1 MDPCSSSSAA
11 SSSSSADDDVTTELF
26 RPTPAPCGSRVE
38 EGRHSEQRFQVYPYW
53 YVYHTPMGIIGA
65 RPLADHYFARLG
77 RFGANRRRRVM
88 LVWLVAVL
96 AAAPLAIALTGA
108 LSGAGWEAQGS
119 IAQRVRDELR
129 ANFPGVGAEAAV
141 VVIHQRLPI
150 STDPAAVKAVVAGL
164 AGTAGVGAV
173 ADPLAMPS
181 DAGLIARDGLTALV
195 PVELIAGNDSRL
207 PESAGHVIATVA
219 SLALPAG
226 ARAEV
231 TGEWPV
237 WSDFNTSNKEAL
249 HKAELLS
256 GLPTLVLLFIAFGSA
271 VAAGLPLILAV
282 SGIAVGFAG
291 LHLATSFTPLS
302 VWSMN
307 FSMMIGL
314 AVGVDY
320 ALFIVSRYR
329 EERED
334 GKDAVEAMASTL
346 DTAGK
351 AVFLSA
357 LTVVLSLAAVFL
369 VPIMV
374 FRAMALGMIFSVIAV
389 ASASLTLL
397 PAVLVALGDRVL
409 VARGKDDQNRVA
421 EGRWTRIT
429 TRAMKRPGITLA
441 AGLGVLL
448 LLAAPALGMHLGM
461 PGARVVDEGRS
472 SRDGYEMLVSAFGP
486 GAAAPLFVTVAAGQE
501 AKVIATANAD
511 RGVVDARVVA
521 QRGATGRTVV
531 RITPATAVDDAATSD
546 LVGRL
551 RSSLADAAPSARVG
565 GPAAQN
571 HDLTNVLTGRAPIAV
586 GVITVIA
593 FLLLLIVFRS
603 LALAVSSILL
613 NMLSVGAAFGF
624 ATLVF
629 QHGFGAGL
637 IGIHSQG
644 FVDAWAPLFFFALLF
659 GLSMDYQLFLLAA
672 IRERY
677 EATGDTQLAIRD
689 GIARTGRPITN
700 AALIMIVVFIAF
712 GITGPIP
719 PTELGITLALAVLLD
734 ATVVRM
740 MLVPSLMKLL
750 GERNWWIPAW
760 LDKRLPR
767 VHFSH

>member
-1 MDPCSSSSAA
+1 MVLWLIAA
-11 SSSSSADDDVTTELF
+11 
-26 RPTPAPCGSRVE
+26 
-38 EGRHSEQRFQVYPYW
+38 
-53 YVYHTPMGIIGA
+53 
-65 RPLADHYFARLG
+65 
-77 RFGANRRRRVM
+77 
-88 LVWLVAVL
+88 L
-96 AAAPLAIALTGA
+96 AAAPLAITVNSA

-129 ANFPGVGAEAAV
+129 ISFPQVGAEAAV
-141 VVIHQRLPI
+141 VVVQQ
-150 STDPAAVKAVVAGL
+150 STAVNRDPAAVKAVVKALTG
-164 AGTAGVGAV
+164 ADGVKAI
-173 ADPLAMPS
+173 ADPMAMPAA
-181 DAGLIARDGLTALV
+181 AGLISADGLTALV
-195 PVELIAGNDSRL
+195 PVELQASSDAQR
-207 PESAGHVIATVA
+207 PVSAGLVIEKVA
-219 SLALPAG
+219 ALSLPAG
-226 ARAEV
+226 AVAKV

-237 WSDFNTSNKEAL
+237 WSDFNKSNEEAL

-256 GLPTLVLLFIAFGSA
+256 GLPTLILLFIAFGSA
-271 VAAGLPLILAV
+271 IAAGLPLILAV

-291 LHLATSFTPLS
+291 LHVATSITPLS

-314 AVGVDY
+314 AVGIDY

-334 GKDAVEAMASTL
+334 GKDAPTAMASTL
-346 DTAGK
+346 DTAGR

-357 LTVVLSLAAVFL
+357 LTVMLSLSAVFL
-369 VPIMV
+369 VPVMV
-374 FRAMALGMIFSVIAV
+374 FRSMALGMIFSVAAV
-389 ASASLTLL
+389 AAASLTLL
-397 PAVLVALGDRVL
+397 PAVLVSLGDRVL
-409 VARGKDDQNRVA
+409 VARGKDDPDRAA
-421 EGRWTRIT
+421 EGRWTRWT
-429 TRAMKRPGITLA
+429 AGAMKRPGVTLA

-448 LLAAPALGMHLGM
+448 MLAGPALGMRLGM
-461 PGARVVDEGRS
+461 PGARVVDQGRS
-472 SRDGYEMLVSAFGP
+472 SRDGYDMLVTAFGP
-486 GAAAPLFVTVAAGQE
+486 GAAAPLFVTVDGNQAAQVVDT
-501 AKVIATANAD
+501 AKAD
-511 RGVVDARVVA
+511 TGVADARVVTGPSA
-521 QRGATGRTVV
+521 TTGRSVV
-531 RITPATAVDDAATSD
+531 RIIPTTAVDDAKTSD
-546 LVGRL
+546 LIGRL
-551 RSSLADAAPSARVG
+551 RSSIPKAAPSAQVG

-571 HDLTNVLTGRAPIAV
+571 FDLTQVLTSRAPIAIA
-586 GVITVIA
+586 VITIIA
-593 FLLLLIVFRS
+593 FMLLLVVFRS
-603 LALAVSSILL
+603 VVLAISSILL
-613 NMLSVGAAFGF
+613 NFISVGAAFGF

-629 QHGFGAGL
+629 QHGWGASL
-637 IGIHSQG
+637 IGIHPQG

-712 GITGPIP
+712 GVTGPIP

-750 GERNWWIPAW
+750 GDRNWWIPKW